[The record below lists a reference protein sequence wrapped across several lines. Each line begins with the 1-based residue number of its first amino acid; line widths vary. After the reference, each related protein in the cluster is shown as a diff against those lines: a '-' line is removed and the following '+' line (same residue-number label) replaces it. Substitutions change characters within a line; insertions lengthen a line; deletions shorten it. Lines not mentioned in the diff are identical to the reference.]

1 MTPKEF
7 LSLAWKIDDRIDR
20 RIEERERLNA
30 KVTAGRLSN
39 LSGMPRGGSYD
50 WTNVADRVVELD
62 KKIGDEISYL
72 CRVKMAVNDAID
84 AVEDQR
90 YRQVLEMRYRNYLSW
105 EDIGEKL
112 NYAPRHVQRLHGEA
126 LLCVRVPEDFAR

>member
-7 LSLAWKIDDRIDR
+7 LQLAWRIDDKIER
-20 RIEERERLNA
+20 RIEEREHLNE
-30 KVTAGRLSN
+30 KITYGRVSN
-39 LSGMPRGGSYD
+39 LSGMPRGGTHD
-50 WTNVADRVVELD
+50 WTNVADKVADLD
-62 KKIGDEISYL
+62 RMISAEINEL

-105 EDIGEKL
+105 EEIGEKL
-112 NYAPRHVQRLHGEA
+112 NYDPRHVQRLHGKG
-126 LLCVRVPEDFAR
+126 LLCVRVPKDFA